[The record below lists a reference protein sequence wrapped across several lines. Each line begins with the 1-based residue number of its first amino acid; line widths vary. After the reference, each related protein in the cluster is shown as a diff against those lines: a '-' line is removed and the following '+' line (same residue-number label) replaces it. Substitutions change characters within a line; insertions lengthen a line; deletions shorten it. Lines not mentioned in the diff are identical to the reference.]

1 MPSGSWLRD
10 ALDDTNP
17 YINGP
22 LKHGRKNISKNRPI
36 EMYQESTVRNTKIA
50 TVVLPEH
57 NKGTKNSKMSTWEHV
72 LAVSLNVV

>member
-36 EMYQESTVRNTKIA
+36 EMYQESTISTVRNTKIA

-57 NKGTKNSKMSTWEHV
+57 NKGTKNSKMST
-72 LAVSLNVV
+72 